1 MLYTIKN
8 NYLEVTISDNGAEIK
23 SIKYLGKDYLHD
35 SNPVYWGR
43 SAPLL
48 WPNIGTIKDGYAT
61 IDNIK
66 YPMKKHGF
74 LRDTLVKLSQLLDDK
89 VTFEVTSSADTLKL
103 YPYDF
108 KILITYELV
117 DQSINSYL
125 EFTNNSKTEMPFNL
139 GLHPAFKVPLN
150 ENEKFEDYKIIFD
163 VPGTYEMPTV
173 NLKDGTIDYDNR
185 CRTFNDLKELPLNY
199 SDYDFDALVFENIK
213 AHQVTLTNKNETNG
227 VIFNFEDF
235 PMLGIWT
242 PCNIKS
248 PFICLEPWIGC
259 ADAPT
264 SNNEFKSKRDL
275 ICVNPNESKTIKYSL
290 KFF

>member
-8 NYLEVTISDNGAEIK
+8 NYLEVQISDNGAEIK
-23 SIKYLGKDYLHD
+23 SIKYLEKDYLHNSD
-35 SNPVYWGR
+35 PKYWGR

-48 WPNIGTIKDGYAT
+48 WPNIGTIKNGQSVIDGVS
-61 IDNIK
+61 

-74 LRDTLVKLSQLLDDK
+74 LRDTMCQLECQSENK
-89 VTFEVTSSADTLKL
+89 ITFSVVACENTLKL

-108 KILITYELV
+108 KILITYEL
-117 DQSINSYL
+117 L
-125 EFTNNSKTEMPFNL
+125 EQTLHSNLVFTNNSQTAMPFNL

-150 ENEKFEDYKIIFD
+150 EGEAFEDYKIIFD

-173 NLKDGTIDYDNR
+173 VLTDGTIDYEKR
-185 CRTFNDLKELPLNY
+185 IRTFTDLKELPLNY
-199 SDYDFDALVFENIK
+199 SDYDFDALVFENILS
-213 AHQVTLTNKNETNG
+213 HQITLTNKDESHG
-227 VIFNFEDF
+227 VVFNFEDF

-242 PCNIKS
+242 PNHIKS

-259 ADAPT
+259 ADAPQ
-264 SNNEFKSKRDL
+264 SNGEFKTKRDL
-275 ICVNPNESKTIKYSL
+275 IYVEPNNSTTIKYSI

>member
-8 NYLEVTISDNGAEIK
+8 DYLEVQISDNGAEIK
-23 SIKYLGKDYLHD
+23 SIKYLNKDYLHNSD
-35 SNPVYWGR
+35 PKFWGR

-48 WPNIGTIKDGYAT
+48 WPNIGTIKNGTASIDG
-61 IDNIK
+61 IN

-74 LRDTLVKLSQLLDDK
+74 LRDTLCQVVNNYENKI
-89 VTFEVTSSADTLKL
+89 TFTVSADENTLKL

-108 KILITYELV
+108 KILITYELLE
-117 DQSINSYL
+117 QTIHSSL
-125 EFTNNSKTEMPFNL
+125 EFINNSNTSMPFNL
-139 GLHPAFKVPLN
+139 GLHPAFKVPLD

-163 VPGTYEMPTV
+163 VPGTYEIPTV
-173 NLKDGTIDYDNR
+173 NLSDGTIDYNKR
-185 CRTFNDLKELPLNY
+185 CRTFTDLKELPLNY

-213 AHQVTLTNKNETNG
+213 SHQITLTNKDESHS
-227 VIFNFEDF
+227 VVFNFDDF

-242 PCNIKS
+242 PNHIKS

-264 SNNEFKSKRDL
+264 SNGDFKSKRDL
-275 ICVNPNESKTIKYSL
+275 IYVEPNTSKTINYSI

>member
-1 MLYTIKN
+1 MLYSIKN
-8 NYLEVTISDNGAEIK
+8 NYLEVQISDNGAEVK
-23 SIKYLGKDYLHD
+23 SIKYLNKDYLHNSD
-35 SNPVYWGR
+35 PKYWGR

-48 WPNIGTIKDGYAT
+48 WPNIGTIKSGVAEIDGT
-61 IDNIK
+61 S

-74 LRDTLVKLSQLLDDK
+74 LRDTLCQILSHSEDK
-89 VTFEVTSSADTLKL
+89 ITFTVSSTDATLKL

-108 KILITYELV
+108 KILITYELKE
-117 DQSINSYL
+117 QTLNSNL
-125 EFTNNSKTEMPFNL
+125 EFFNNSKTSMPFNL

-163 VPGTYEMPTV
+163 IPGTYQIPTV
-173 NLKDGTIDYDNR
+173 NLTDGTIDYNNR
-185 CRTFNDLKELPLNY
+185 YRTFTDLKELPLNY

-213 AHQVTLTNKNETNG
+213 SHQITLTNKDESHG
-227 VIFNFEDF
+227 VVFNFEDF

-242 PCNIKS
+242 PNHIKA

-264 SNNEFKSKRDL
+264 SNGDFKSKRDL
-275 ICVNPNESKTIKYSL
+275 IYVEPNNSKTIKYSI

>member
-8 NYLEVTISDNGAEIK
+8 NYLEVQISDNGAEIK
-23 SIKYLGKDYLHD
+23 SIKYLGNDYLHNSD
-35 SNPVYWGR
+35 PKYWGR

-48 WPNIGTIKDGYAT
+48 WPNIGTIKNGTAT
-61 IDNIK
+61 IDGVS
-66 YPMKKHGF
+66 YPMIKHGF
-74 LRDTLVKLSQLLDDK
+74 LSDRLCTIETHSTDK
-89 VTFEVTSSADTLKL
+89 IIFKVSSNENTLKL
-103 YPYDF
+103 YPYNF
-108 KILITYELV
+108 QILITYELLE
-117 DQSINSYL
+117 QTIHSNL
-125 EFTNNSKTEMPFNL
+125 EFRNNSKTQMPFNL

-150 ENEKFEDYKIIFD
+150 ENESFEDYKIIFD

-173 NLKDGTIDYDNR
+173 NLSDGTIDYDNR
-185 CRTFNDLKELPLNY
+185 CRTFTNLKELPLNY

-213 AHQVTLTNKNETNG
+213 SHQVTLTNKDETHG
-227 VIFNFEDF
+227 VVFNFEDF

-242 PCNIKS
+242 PNHIKS

-264 SNNEFKSKRDL
+264 TNGDFKTKRDL
-275 ICVNPNESKTIKYSL
+275 IYVEPNNTKTIKYSI

>member
-8 NYLEVTISDNGAEIK
+8 DYLEVQISDNGAEIK
-23 SIKYLGKDYLHD
+23 SIKYLNKDYLHNSD
-35 SNPVYWGR
+35 PKFWGR

-48 WPNIGTIKDGYAT
+48 WPNIGTIKNGTASIDG
-61 IDNIK
+61 IN

-74 LRDTLVKLSQLLDDK
+74 LRDTLCQVVNNYENKI
-89 VTFEVTSSADTLKL
+89 TFTVSADENTLKL

-108 KILITYELV
+108 KILITYEL
-117 DQSINSYL
+117 L
-125 EFTNNSKTEMPFNL
+125 EQTIHSSLDFINNSNTSMPFNL
-139 GLHPAFKVPLN
+139 GLHPAFKVPLD

-163 VPGTYEMPTV
+163 VPGTYEIPTV
-173 NLKDGTIDYDNR
+173 NLSDGTIDYNKR
-185 CRTFNDLKELPLNY
+185 CRTFTNLKELPLNY

-213 AHQVTLTNKNETNG
+213 SHQITLTNKDESHG
-227 VIFNFEDF
+227 VVFNFDDF

-242 PCNIKS
+242 PNRIKS

-264 SNNEFKSKRDL
+264 SNGDFKSKRDL
-275 ICVNPNESKTIKYSL
+275 IYVEPNTSKTINYSI

>member
-8 NYLEVTISDNGAEIK
+8 NYLEVEISDNGAEIK
-23 SIKYLGKDYLHD
+23 SIKYLNKDYLHNSD
-35 SNPVYWGR
+35 PKFWGR

-48 WPNIGTIKDGYAT
+48 WPNIGTIKNGTAT
-61 IDNIK
+61 IDGVS

-74 LRDTLVKLSQLLDDK
+74 LRDTMCQVESQSEDK
-89 VTFEVTSSADTLKL
+89 ITFVVTADENTLKL

-108 KILITYELV
+108 KIQITYEL
-117 DQSINSYL
+117 L
-125 EFTNNSKTEMPFNL
+125 EQTIHSNLKFTNNSKTTMPFNL

-150 ENEKFEDYKIIFD
+150 EGEAFEDYKIIFD

-173 NLKDGTIDYDNR
+173 VLTDGTIDYEKR
-185 CRTFNDLKELPLNY
+185 IRTFTNLKELPLNY
-199 SDYDFDALVFENIK
+199 SDYDFDALVFEDILS
-213 AHQVTLTNKNETNG
+213 HQITLTNKDESHG
-227 VIFNFEDF
+227 VVFNFEDF

-242 PCNIKS
+242 PNHIKS

-259 ADAPT
+259 ADAPQ
-264 SNNEFKSKRDL
+264 SNGDFKTKRDL
-275 ICVNPNESKTIKYSL
+275 INVEPNSSTTVKYSI

>member
-8 NYLEVTISDNGAEIK
+8 NYLEVEISDNGAEIK
-23 SIKYLGKDYLHD
+23 SIKYLNKDYLHNSD
-35 SNPVYWGR
+35 PKFWGR

-48 WPNIGTIKDGYAT
+48 WPNIGTIKNGTAT
-61 IDNIK
+61 IDGVS

-74 LRDTLVKLSQLLDDK
+74 LRDTMCQVESQSEDK
-89 VTFEVTSSADTLKL
+89 ITFVVTADENTLKL

-108 KILITYELV
+108 KIQITYEL
-117 DQSINSYL
+117 L
-125 EFTNNSKTEMPFNL
+125 EQTIHSNLKFTNNSKTTMPFNL

-150 ENEKFEDYKIIFD
+150 EGEAFEDYKIIFD

-173 NLKDGTIDYDNR
+173 VLTDGTIDYEKR
-185 CRTFNDLKELPLNY
+185 IRTFTNLKELPLNY
-199 SDYDFDALVFENIK
+199 SDYDFDALIFEDILS
-213 AHQVTLTNKNETNG
+213 HQITLTNKDESHG
-227 VIFNFEDF
+227 VVFNFEDF

-242 PCNIKS
+242 PNHIKS

-259 ADAPT
+259 ADAPQ
-264 SNNEFKSKRDL
+264 SNGDFKTKRDL
-275 ICVNPNESKTIKYSL
+275 INVEPNSSTTVKYSI

>member
-8 NYLEVTISDNGAEIK
+8 NYLEVQISDNGAEIK
-23 SIKYLGKDYLHD
+23 SIKYLGKDYLHNSD
-35 SNPVYWGR
+35 PKYWGR

-48 WPNIGTIKDGYAT
+48 WPNIGTIKNGTAT
-61 IDNIK
+61 IDGVS

-74 LRDTLVKLSQLLDDK
+74 LRDTICNVESITDAKITFK
-89 VTFEVTSSADTLKL
+89 VSANEDTLKL
-103 YPYDF
+103 YPYNF
-108 KILITYELV
+108 TILITYELLE
-117 DQSINSYL
+117 QSIHSNL
-125 EFTNNSKTEMPFNL
+125 EFINNSKSNMPFNL
-139 GLHPAFKVPLN
+139 GLHPAFKVPLDDN
-150 ENEKFEDYKIIFD
+150 ETFEDYKIIFD

-173 NLKDGTIDYDNR
+173 NLTDGTVNYDIR
-185 CRTFNDLKELPLNY
+185 FRTFTNLKELSLNY
-199 SDYDFDALVFENIK
+199 SDYDNDALIFEDIK
-213 AHQVTLTNKNETNG
+213 AHQVILTNKDETHG
-227 VIFNFEDF
+227 VVFNFEDF

-264 SNNEFKSKRDL
+264 SNGDFKSKRDL
-275 ICVNPNESKTIKYSL
+275 IYVEPNTSKTINYSI

>member
-8 NYLEVTISDNGAEIK
+8 NYLEVQISDNGAEVK
-23 SIKYLGKDYLHD
+23 SIKYLGKDYLHNSD
-35 SNPVYWGR
+35 PKFWGR

-48 WPNIGTIKDGYAT
+48 WPNIGTIKNGVAT
-61 IDNIK
+61 IDGIS

-74 LRDTLVKLSQLLDDK
+74 LRDTLCNFLSQSDNK
-89 VTFEVTSSADTLKL
+89 ITFAVSANENTLKL
-103 YPYDF
+103 YPYNF
-108 KILITYELV
+108 TILITYELLE
-117 DQSINSYL
+117 QSLHSNL
-125 EFTNNSKTEMPFNL
+125 EFINNSLTPMPFNL
-139 GLHPAFKVPLN
+139 GLHPAFKVPLE
-150 ENEKFEDYKIIFD
+150 ENESFEDYKIIFD

-173 NLKDGTIDYDNR
+173 NLTDGTIDYDNR
-185 CRTFNDLKELPLNY
+185 CRTFTNLKELPLNY
-199 SDYDFDALVFENIK
+199 SDYDYDALVFEDIK
-213 AHQVTLTNKNETNG
+213 SHLITLTNKSETHG

-242 PCNIKS
+242 PNHIKS

-264 SNNEFKSKRDL
+264 SNGDFKTKRDL
-275 ICVNPNESKTIKYSL
+275 IYVQPKDSKVIKYSL